1 VSFHA
6 PFQDGSLASAELFA
20 AAHPSPPSQTKQNKT
35 KQNKTER
42 RPKAQNLLIK
52 NRAVGR
58 SFNTPV

>member
-35 KQNKTER
+35 KQNQKKTKSSKSPNLKTEQL
-42 RPKAQNLLIK
+42 ADH
-52 NRAVGR
+52 
-58 SFNTPV
+58 